1 VLKVVRI
8 GLALLVIL
16 SSVGLAAS
24 AAAADGGLRVAGVS
38 LQTRDGQPWSGGKP
52 VTLVVQVA
60 NAALGSIPQS
70 AVAVVMQTD
79 GDRTK
84 CLEVPLKLVST
95 DGSTGLYAG
104 LFFPFRAARYDGKL
118 SVGDLVT
125 DITFDVNKLV
135 AGAGPGGDLPAAAPI
150 DTSAAPITFVP
161 QAQVPLVAGAAIAFW
176 SIIALVL
183 FGRQRRTAAARLI

>member
-1 VLKVVRI
+1 VVRI
-8 GLALLVIL
+8 GLALLLIL

-24 AAAADGGLRVAGVS
+24 TAAADSGLRVDNVS
-38 LQTRDGQPWSGGKP
+38 LQTRDGQPWSGGKS
-52 VTLVVQVA
+52 VTLVVHVTGDA
-60 NAALGSIPQS
+60 PGSIPPS

-84 CLEVPLKLVST
+84 CLEVPLKLVSS

-118 SVGDLVT
+118 SVGDYVS

-135 AGAGPGGDLPAAAPI
+135 AGAAPAGDLPAAEPI
-150 DTSAAPITFVP
+150 DTSAAPVTFVSSS
-161 QAQVPLVAGAAIAFW
+161 QLPLVAGGAIAFW
-176 SIIALVL
+176 SIVALIV
-183 FGRQRRTAAARLI
+183 FARQRRLVPARTV